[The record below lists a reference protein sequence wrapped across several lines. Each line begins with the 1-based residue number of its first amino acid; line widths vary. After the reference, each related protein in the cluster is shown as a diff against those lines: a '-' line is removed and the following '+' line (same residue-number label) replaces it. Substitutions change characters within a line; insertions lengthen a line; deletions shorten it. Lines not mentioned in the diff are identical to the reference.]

1 MTRPGRQS
9 AGWLHNCAVRRCSEM
24 YRTAQQLEE
33 RLLRDKKELREAVEQ
48 VMPLQSSNC
57 E

>member
-1 MTRPGRQS
+1 MTRPDRRS
-9 AGWLHNCAVRRCSEM
+9 AGWLQNSVVWLCSVQL

-48 VMPLQSSNC
+48 VMSVQSSI
-57 E
+57 

>member
-1 MTRPGRQS
+1 MTRPDRRS
-9 AGWLHNCAVRRCSEM
+9 AGWLQNSVVWLCSVL

-48 VMPLQSSNC
+48 VMSVQSSI
-57 E
+57 